1 MNKNYNL
8 SMKKGLHLSI
18 VFFSFLFQLPLL
30 YSQNCLPVYQYN
42 SDGNM
47 ITRVVFG
54 TIDNTS
60 PFTSGRTP
68 SYEDFKSVST
78 NVTAGNTYTLQ
89 VKGPSSTFPSDVLA
103 QFDWNQNGEFEASE
117 SIYIGLLGDANPAN
131 ARTISKDIVI
141 PSSALTGNCVM
152 RIIKNTN
159 LAAYS
164 DPAAPSSI
172 TGACGES
179 LRAGQVEEYTLV
191 VEGNTTP
198 NPTDYCSPEIVED
211 SYSLPIYDFNF
222 NGTANTSSNAT
233 NASPSYENFT
243 NVNLYAQK
251 GNSYPVSIKGKTD
264 GQETVLACVYID
276 LNQDFVFSETE
287 KFEIG
292 FLNNTGGENGEI
304 NGTVQ
309 IPSTALTGSTRM
321 RVVSMYHN
329 PSSTMGT
336 FINTPCPTSWFLGQL
351 EDYTLHI
358 SDAGTGT
365 PCTNQ
370 VPGNNPGDIGCIT
383 VTENGIS
390 RVYGTVRAA
399 DGNIW
404 LQQNLGSAQI
414 AQASNDAAAYGD
426 LYQWGRST
434 DGHQLRNSQLETTPL
449 AVNNPTG
456 LTTSSFITTSPRWW
470 EQGSSDDKWEASSP
484 AEVSATNGL
493 NPCAVMLGQDWK
505 IPTEQQWM
513 DVKEAES
520 ITNITSA
527 FESNLKLV
535 AGGTRNN
542 SGDFDFVGARALYWS
557 STISTS
563 NLSYAKTYYISSAI
577 SNPSA
582 GYYKQSGN
590 SVRCIYS
597 PVAPI
602 QSSIEITTENNVA
615 AAISVNQGTLQLQA
629 SILPATM
636 DQSVTWSL
644 TNNPGL
650 ATISSTGLVSALQN
664 GTVRAVAV
672 SVADN
677 SLQATLDI
685 TISNQYTAAVSLTV
699 STENNVPAVIGQLQ
713 GTLQLVA
720 TILPAAASQQVNW
733 TVRNI
738 NGNASVTASGLVKG
752 LNAGQVWVI
761 ATAQENPAMKDSIKV
776 TIAPESGLGLENPDP
791 STFIVYPNP
800 VEQTLFID
808 CSTFTEAFTVELCDL
823 QGKLIY
829 KSDASP
835 VQKEGIVS
843 VNVEHLAE
851 GNYILRVYTPSFT
864 AQRFISKF

>member
-179 LRAGQVEEYTLV
+179 LRAGQVEE
-191 VEGNTTP
+191 
-198 NPTDYCSPEIVED
+198 
-211 SYSLPIYDFNF
+211 
-222 NGTANTSSNAT
+222 
-233 NASPSYENFT
+233 
-243 NVNLYAQK
+243 
-251 GNSYPVSIKGKTD
+251 
-264 GQETVLACVYID
+264 
-276 LNQDFVFSETE
+276 
-287 KFEIG
+287 
-292 FLNNTGGENGEI
+292 
-304 NGTVQ
+304 
-309 IPSTALTGSTRM
+309 
-321 RVVSMYHN
+321 
-329 PSSTMGT
+329 
-336 FINTPCPTSWFLGQL
+336 
-351 EDYTLHI
+351 YTLHI

-582 GYYKQSGN
+582 GYYKQNGN

-664 GTVRAVAV
+664 GTVRAIAV

-808 CSTFTEAFTVELCDL
+808 CSAFIEAFTVELCDL